1 MVMAKN
7 ASLFTGILKIM
18 KIRKS
23 PLSSLLLT
31 LGLIASG
38 SFVGVP
44 AAQAAEATTV
54 ITSPD
59 GLYNVS
65 YIFTIKHPSE
75 ITCDWGNYNPANGT
89 TCSFDI
95 KYSIN
100 WIENRTT
107 GIATKNGV
115 MESNWTPMYPS
126 SNSLFPSRNE
136 LKVQSNGVDVLD
148 GWLGVSMY
156 ADRNTEQTKTINFK
170 FNGPTTLTFTLK
182 EYSLPDYN
190 KPITVSG
197 NGVRVNGL
205 TKAEATAA
213 YDAAQAKASADA
225 QAAADAKAASDK
237 AALAGKLLTI
247 TCKSGSK
254 SKTVRGENPKCPKGF
269 TNPMA
274 SYLTFQAFQQC
285 KLFKKDNFLVNALLL
300 DNGRTL
306 DFNSVG
312 KYQYST
318 QYNFATYSDLV
329 CALGVMKT
337 PSFVTSQI
345 NSTRALDGIQKA
357 TWGKI
362 SAFWTYH
369 PDNGVNITF
378 NQS

>member
-1 MVMAKN
+1 
-7 ASLFTGILKIM
+7 M
-18 KIRKS
+18 KILKS

-38 SFVGVP
+38 GFVGVP
-44 AAQAAEATTV
+44 IAQAAEATTV
-54 ITSPD
+54 IKSPD
-59 GLYNVS
+59 GLDNVN

-75 ITCDWGNYNPANGT
+75 VTCAWGTGNPEYGNR
-89 TCSFDI
+89 CSFEI
-95 KYSIN
+95 KYNIN
-100 WIENRTT
+100 WEENRTT
-107 GIATKNGV
+107 GANTSNGAL
-115 MESNWTPMYPS
+115 ESNRSPMLPYS
-126 SNSLFPSRNE
+126 TYLMPSRNG
-136 LKVQSNGVDVLD
+136 LTVLSDGVNVLD
-148 GWLGVSMY
+148 GWAARSMY
-156 ADRNTEQTKTINFK
+156 GDRNVDQTLTIDFTYK
-170 FNGPTTLTFTLK
+170 GPTTLTFSLK
-182 EYSLPDYN
+182 DSIHAFHNN
-190 KPITVSG
+190 KLTISG
-197 NGVRVNGL
+197 SGIRVTGPS
-205 TKAEATAA
+205 KADAIAA
-213 YDAAQAKASADA
+213 YNNAQAKASADA
-225 QAAADAKAASDK
+225 KATADAKAASEK
-237 AALAGKLLTI
+237 AALAGKLLSI

-285 KLFKKDNFLVNALLL
+285 KLFKKDNFLVNASLL

-312 KYQYST
+312 KYNST
-318 QYNFATYSDLV
+318 QYNYATYSDLV
-329 CALGVMKT
+329 CALGVLKT

-378 NQS
+378 NQG